1 MAKVAKQDFFSQEP
15 LKKAARE
22 VTLYL
27 SPRVGGKPTVLEVD
41 RFSGR
46 VRLRQGSFG
55 FHSKA
60 TKAVKMKKVGTKK
73 AGSAKKSSWTSE
85 FKTIQRL
92 AGRVR

>member
-1 MAKVAKQDFFSQEP
+1 VAKVAKQDFLSQEP
-15 LKKAARE
+15 LKRAARE

-46 VRLRQGSFG
+46 VGLRQGSFG

-60 TKAVKMKKVGTKK
+60 VKPTKMKK
-73 AGSAKKSSWTSE
+73 AGAAKKSSWTSE
-85 FKTIQRL
+85 FMTIQRL